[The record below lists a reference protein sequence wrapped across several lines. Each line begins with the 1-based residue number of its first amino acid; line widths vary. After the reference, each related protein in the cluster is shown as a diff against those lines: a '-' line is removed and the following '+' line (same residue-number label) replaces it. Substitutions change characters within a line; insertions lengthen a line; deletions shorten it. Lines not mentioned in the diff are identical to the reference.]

1 MCDAVGIQT
10 LQRGMNFEL
19 RPGLSVILMSL
30 RPNAPYADR
39 IEDNGRTLIYEGHD
53 IPKVADGPEPKTV
66 DLVACTVGGR
76 LTQNGLFHQ
85 AALAFK
91 KGRRT
96 TALVQVYQKIWSGVW
111 NDNGVF
117 RLVDSWQELSGSRKV
132 YKFKLEL
139 TEDEKSS
146 DAEVLVDIEHNR
158 VIPLQVKLEVWKRDK
173 GRCVTCG
180 RTDNLHF
187 DHIIP
192 FSKGGSSLVADNI
205 QILCARHNLQK
216 HDKIQ

>member
-10 LQRGMNFEL
+10 LQRGMNFEI

-30 RPNAPYADR
+30 RPNAPYEDR
-39 IEDNGRTLIYEGHD
+39 IEDEGRTLIYEGHD
-53 IPKVADGPEPKTV
+53 VPKTNDGPDPKSI
-66 DLVACTVGGR
+66 DQVAHSPRGG
-76 LTQNGLFHQ
+76 LTQNGYFHKAAQ
-85 AALAFK
+85 EFKRGAKPAALV
-91 KGRRT
+91 R
-96 TALVQVYQKIWSGVW
+96 VYQKIWSGVW

-117 RLVDSWQELSGSRKV
+117 RLVDAWQEPSNSRKV
-132 YKFKLEL
+132 FKFKLEL
-139 TEDEKSS
+139 SED
-146 DAEVLVDIEHNR
+146 DTPAGTAETGEMEHNR
-158 VIPLQVKLEVWKRDK
+158 VIPLHVKLEVWKRDK

-192 FSKGGSSLVADNI
+192 FSKGGSSIVADNI